1 MGKIKNALAKA
12 DVTLYNAAYNAK
24 AGMADIMTRKLNGD
38 SQLVVALVL
47 IAVAVGLCVIF
58 QSSLKGI
65 LTEGMGKTTKA
76 VSDMFAGSVTPPKP

>member
-1 MGKIKNALAKA
+1 MGKIKNAMAKA
-12 DVTLYNAAYNAK
+12 DVALYNAAYNAK

-58 QSSLKGI
+58 QGSLKTI
-65 LTEGMGKTTKA
+65 LNNGMT
-76 VSDMFAGSVTPPKP
+76 SVTTAVNSLFTVKA